1 MRILVYGF
9 GPYRQFRRNITA
21 RIVRSL
27 RKSPGLKTRVFA
39 VRFQRRPFIAALKRH
54 QPDLILG
61 LGQSTR
67 KNIQT
72 EALARNLRRVSKR
85 ARLQPS
91 FKNRPETLPT
101 TLKIPVDVALRRSRD
116 AGDYVCNYSMYVLL
130 DAIARRGRNVRF
142 GFIHI
147 PHNCDVTQATRLVR
161 RVLRYCRRSA

>member
-27 RKSPGLKTRVFA
+27 PKSPGLRTHVFA
-39 VRFQRRPFIAALKRH
+39 VRFQKKPFIAVLKRH
-54 QPDLILG
+54 QPDFILG
-61 LGQSTR
+61 LGQSSR
-67 KNIQT
+67 KNIQM
-72 EALARNLRRVSKR
+72 EALARNLRRASKR
-85 ARLQPS
+85 ARLKPI

-101 TLKIPVDVALRRSRD
+101 TLKIPVGVALRRSRD

-147 PHNCDVTQATRLVR
+147 PHHYDLTQATRLVR
-161 RVLRYCRRSA
+161 RVLRYCHRSV